1 MKAAVFNS
9 QSPEADFETHK
20 RALQAFQ
27 RRRIDETYADLKADS
42 EYRHLGRFFF
52 EDLYGPEDYS
62 FRDTSIRKL
71 HDALR
76 GKIHRGV
83 IAAVDRVL
91 ELQELSEDLD
101 ERMTA
106 EMIEAGTG
114 PELTVETYREIYR
127 SLGNLNQR
135 LYQIDLTLDVTR
147 DFYRLS
153 QKWVVGISLK
163 TARSAAHLM
172 GLGRVMDFVH
182 RGYTALQTISDI
194 EPFIETVRQ
203 REKAFNDR
211 MFNG

>member
-1 MKAAVFNS
+1 MKAAVFN
-9 QSPEADFETHK
+9 PPHTEADFDTCK

-27 RRRIDETYADLKADS
+27 RRRIDETYADLKDDP
-42 EYRHLGRFFF
+42 EYRQLGRFFF

-71 HDALR
+71 HETLR
-76 GKIHRGV
+76 GKIHRGI
-83 IAAVDRVL
+83 IAAVDRVF

-101 ERMTA
+101 DRMTA
-106 EMIEAGTG
+106 EMIETGTC
-114 PELTVETYREIYR
+114 PDLTMETYRGIYR
-127 SLGNLNQR
+127 SLENQNQR

-172 GLGRVMDFVH
+172 GLGRIMDFVH
-182 RGYTALQTISDI
+182 RGYTAFQTISNI
-194 EPFIETVRQ
+194 KPFIETVRQ
-203 REKAFNDR
+203 REKAFNDQ
-211 MFNG
+211 MFGG